1 MMRRV
6 FAGLLVSGVLLFA
19 GVTPARATDGHF
31 LHGVGAVNN
40 AMGGAGVAAPV
51 SILGTF
57 YLNPAG
63 LIAFDGL
70 RVEFSFEMF
79 KPDRTVASEIPG
91 FGSGSTVS
99 KSEFTPI
106 PAMGFSYKINDKWA
120 VGLGGLGIGGF
131 GVDYAQDNTN
141 PVLGPRPLGF
151 GQVFSSYSLLKFTPA
166 VAFAPSESFSL
177 GFSANV
183 AWATLTV
190 DPAPFAPP
198 AISNPGPPPD
208 AYYSRATSTDGSF
221 GFGFQAGLLWKAT
234 DNFSLGASYSSPL
247 KFDDFKWNSMWENP
261 NITTPSPFGG
271 VFGTA
276 RELQFGLDMPGWGS
290 VGLGWQPTP
299 ALTFAADFRYYW
311 YESTEGFKLD
321 NPEQPF
327 DQFGAVQGF
336 GWENI
341 WALATGLQYQINDT
355 WIVRGGYNYAQ
366 NPIPDGLS
374 FINIPAPAIVQ
385 HHATLGL
392 SVWVTE
398 SIALD
403 FSYYKAFEN
412 TGTGPLFGAPNGSTV
427 TNTLSESAFSMGFTF
442 DTK

>member
-1 MMRRV
+1 MLRRV
-6 FAGLLVSGVLLFA
+6 CVGLLVSGALLFA
-19 GVTPARATDGHF
+19 GASPARATDGHF

-131 GVDYAQDNTN
+131 GVDYPQDNTN

-166 VAFAPSESFSL
+166 VAFAPSENISL

-190 DPAPFAPP
+190 DPAPFASP
-198 AISNPGPPPD
+198 AISDPGPPPD
-208 AYYSRATSTDGSF
+208 AFYSRATGTDGSF
-221 GFGFQAGLLWKAT
+221 GFGFQAGLLWKVM

-247 KFDDFKWNSMWENP
+247 KFEEFKWNSLWENP
-261 NITTPSPFGG
+261 NLPT
-271 VFGTA
+271 FGTF

-290 VGLGWQPTP
+290 VGLGWNPVP
-299 ALTFAADFRYYW
+299 ALTVAADFRYYW
-311 YESTEGFKLD
+311 YESTDGFKLD

-341 WALATGLQYQINDT
+341 WALATGLQYELNDT
-355 WIVRGGYNYAQ
+355 WVIRGGYNYAQ

-412 TGTGPLFGAPNGSTV
+412 SGTGPLFGAPSGSTA

>member
-6 FAGLLVSGVLLFA
+6 FAGLLVGGFLLFA
-19 GVTPARATDGHF
+19 TVTPARATDGHF

-63 LIAFDGL
+63 LIVFDGL

-91 FGSGSTVS
+91 FGSGATVS

-120 VGLGGLGIGGF
+120 VGLGGIGIGGF
-131 GVDYAQDNTN
+131 GVDYQQDNTN

-166 VAFAPSESFSL
+166 VAFAPSEKISL

-190 DPAPFAPP
+190 DPAPFASP

-208 AYYSRATSTDGSF
+208 AFYSRATGTDGSF
-221 GFGFQAGLLWKAT
+221 GFGFQAGILWEVV

-271 VFGTA
+271 VFGTF
-276 RELQFGLDMPGWGS
+276 RELQFALDMPGWGS
-290 VGLGWQPTP
+290 VGLGWNPVP
-299 ALTFAADFRYYW
+299 ALTVAADFRYYW

-341 WALATGLQYQINDT
+341 WALATGLQYDINGT
-355 WIVRGGYNYAQ
+355 WVVRGGYNYAQ
-366 NPIPDGLS
+366 NPVPDALS

-412 TGTGPLFGAPNGSTV
+412 SGTGPMFGAPDGSTA
-427 TNTLSESAFSMGFTF
+427 TNTLSEDAISLGFTF

>member
-19 GVTPARATDGHF
+19 GATPARATDGHF

-79 KPDRTVASEIPG
+79 KPERTVASEIPG
-91 FGSGSTVS
+91 FGSGATVS

-106 PAMGFSYKINDKWA
+106 PAMGFSYKINDNWA

-141 PVLGPRPLGF
+141 PVLGPRPQGF

-190 DPAPFAPP
+190 DPAPFASP
-198 AISNPGPPPD
+198 AVSNPGPPPD
-208 AYYSRATSTDGSF
+208 AYYSRATGTDGSF
-221 GFGFQAGLLWKAT
+221 GFGFQAGLLWNAT

-271 VFGTA
+271 VFGTF
-276 RELQFGLDMPGWGS
+276 RELQFALDMPGWGS
-290 VGLGWQPTP
+290 VGLGWNPVP
-299 ALTFAADFRYYW
+299 ALTVAADFRYYW
-311 YESTEGFKLD
+311 YADTEGFKLD
-321 NPEQPF
+321 DPTQPF
-327 DQFGAVQGF
+327 DQTGAVQGF

-341 WALATGLQYQINDT
+341 WALATGLQYELNKT
-355 WIVRGGYNYAQ
+355 WTLRGGYNYAQ
-366 NPIPDGLS
+366 NPIPDELS

-412 TGTGPLFGAPNGSTV
+412 SGTGPLFGAPDGSTV